1 MNTTLFECVEC
12 NGLHFNYGIAV
23 GSTMYL
29 ICTQCHTT
37 HKLDTSQGFPVLTHV
52 NGAALVPQQEP
63 AVQVPATAPAAGH
76 LSATSPITLSD
87 DAQHQVIPNCPS
99 CGAQYADFV
108 HDPVLKIDFIMC
120 SDCDF
125 EGEASQHLSTETVDK

>member
-12 NGLHFNYGIAV
+12 NGLHFNYGIAF

-76 LSATSPITLSD
+76 LPKNTD
-87 DAQHQVIPNCPS
+87 DQ
-99 CGAQYADFV
+99 
-108 HDPVLKIDFIMC
+108 
-120 SDCDF
+120 
-125 EGEASQHLSTETVDK
+125 